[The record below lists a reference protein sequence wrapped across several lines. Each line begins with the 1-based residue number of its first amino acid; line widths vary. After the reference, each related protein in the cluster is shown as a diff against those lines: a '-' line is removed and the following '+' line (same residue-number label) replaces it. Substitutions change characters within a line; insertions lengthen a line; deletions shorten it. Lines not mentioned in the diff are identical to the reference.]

1 MIRRNENIKRLV
13 AMAMAAT
20 VTTGLLASFPQVA
33 YAGDTLPYEGE
44 SAKGENQPYAHGYR
58 VYDIKEWSPETDVF
72 GPYMRAQVPLQERNE
87 AFAATQANPELDPST
102 EFFSLSGDY
111 GNAFFDS
118 YQSTNEFSQ
127 YLFNFWQYTDYYGSW
142 HGTPTAEVPE
152 ELYDANA
159 SWEYRYF
166 EFGILNLPNPAYTN
180 AAHKNGALSLGC
192 IFLPRE
198 GQYHSPML
206 EKDENG
212 NFPVADKL
220 AEMCEYYGFD
230 GYFINQEESIELEE
244 VDLYKEFMVYL
255 REKGVYV
262 QWYDSIVDTT
272 GALAYE
278 NEFNEDNDS
287 FIKDKNFGNEED
299 NYRIADSIFLNYWWN
314 HDMLKSSKETAEDLG
329 VDPKTTVFAGIEGG
343 GDRFNQKY
351 DLRDNLDE
359 NGQPMNSIAMIGGE
373 FVHDGL
379 DEDLGDWTQL
389 RRQDDDYQWMTVDRE
404 RMWYSGVNQDPTEV
418 VRDSSYEREEIG
430 VTETTKWDGVSAYI
444 TERSVINGTNFI
456 TNFNTG
462 HGLDYMINGEKSND
476 EEWSN
481 INIQDILPTW
491 QWWIDTDGSRLGVEF
506 DYGTE
511 YTKDTEDTYTQ
522 IGAYNGGS
530 SLVINGK
537 LDSENLLR
545 LYKTDLDV
553 NKDSK
558 ASITFQKISED
569 TTSKMKLALIFKDDA
584 ENVVYLDID
593 NSTNKSN
600 GWITSKV
607 DLSEFA
613 GRQIATIGLAFE
625 SSETVN
631 DYQINI
637 GQLSVTDGTAAKP
650 EAPTGFKIT
659 SAISDTKEL
668 FVEWDLDDY
677 DTVKQ
682 YNLYAVDKDGNDM
695 YLGGSY
701 DSAYYIK
708 NIPTDTVTLKL
719 TAVGADGTES
729 EAATTNYD
737 FTSKVSN
744 IKTEENMGY
753 IDVTWDNPDVDFES
767 IKLEVNFVYSDKT
780 ESFETTVNKGE
791 TSARIIVPVGD
802 GSRYTLSIST
812 VNYDGTVNQSVDYNS
827 RVADGYSKPYDGEAI
842 LLPESKVKLTTP
854 SSIDWWHMY
863 IYEDGKAIT
872 QTTNGTEYDYYIR
885 GKNSIKSIPVSGS
898 GKLTIVLEDYRGNMS
913 EPIEVVYGKDS
924 VKAGEITSEHFADDI
939 LLNFVKENIGTTVDE
954 VKNYTGKLDLS
965 NLDITNI
972 SGLALFENVEEIDLS
987 NTNIRTIEKQSFSGA
1002 VKKISLKDC
1011 SELVKVEKNAFTHA
1025 VNLKELDI
1033 TGCNALEILSAN
1045 NTTLEKLTYGDVETF
1060 KNLISLDLSS
1070 SRFDMSE
1077 GTLER
1082 VLADAID
1089 AQNVDSEDIVEK
1101 ANEKSNLAIG
1111 SEIVSTTNP
1120 DAYRLVDG
1128 VQDVSGYWV
1137 IMKAGDEVVID
1148 LGKEEVIYN
1157 WEFVNYNSR
1166 SYGVKD
1172 LEILVSNDGENFE
1185 TLSRVNESTKY
1196 HRAEVENPT
1205 AYRYYKL
1212 IAHEL
1217 GTSNGHSYEFK
1228 LFGYGDV
1235 IYKAGS
1241 KYNNQRP
1248 VAYQN
1253 EIPNNVTIDMVR
1265 EVEKLSNKLDIT
1277 SYLTSYST
1285 INGADFLSLVGEDFV
1300 DPNYDLYK
1308 ETALSDSLYIT
1319 ITDRDGNTEITN
1331 MIDISKVNTYTANI
1345 VEFNTPD
1352 YNGKTI
1358 ATITVNVVNPAD
1370 TNHLEIALEMIKSLN
1385 KEHYTVDS
1393 WNNLQ
1398 KAVAVAEGVLSNE
1411 MATQEEID
1419 SAFTGLIEAKDNLE
1433 YAVDKTAL
1441 SLMIDVARELD
1452 LTDLTP
1458 SSVEALQVAISNAEK
1473 VLANENATQ
1482 EEVNKA
1488 SQELVDAIN
1497 NLVEIIDNSRL
1508 VQLVEAAEGL
1518 TESKYTASTWAN
1530 LQLALEDAKEVVANK
1545 DATAVDV
1552 KEAFDKLSNSMVKL
1566 TLKSNKVAL
1575 ERIISIGNSILNNSD
1590 KYVPSTI
1597 EGLDKLIKDA
1607 EVILNN
1613 NEATQN
1619 EVDEIVKELTE
1630 KIGNTREKAD
1640 KTKLIT
1646 TVTAAKEYDLSL
1658 YTEESTAPLKEL
1670 LGKAEA
1676 VLSDDE
1682 VEQATIDA
1690 LQKGIES
1697 ALMNLVKVDN
1707 IEDVIPDEDGNEGD
1721 NENNNDSGS
1730 GSNTGNGSD
1739 NSNVNNGSGSAGGN
1753 NSSNN
1758 GQNNSN
1764 KGQNDKLPQTGGVS
1778 MSIPLIGG
1786 LMAILGGVK
1795 LRKKSR

>member
-1 MIRRNENIKRLV
+1 MIRRNEKIKRLV
-13 AMAMAAT
+13 AIAMAAT
-20 VTTGLLASFPQVA
+20 VTTGLINSFPQVA

-87 AFAATQANPELDPST
+87 AFSETQANPELDPST

-152 ELYDANA
+152 GLYDADA

-198 GQYHSPML
+198 GQYHSSML

-220 AEMCEYYGFD
+220 VEMCEYYGFD
-230 GYFINQEESIELEE
+230 GYFINQEETIDLEE

-255 REKGVYV
+255 REKGIYV

-272 GALAYE
+272 GTLAYE
-278 NEFNEDNDS
+278 NEFNENNDS
-287 FIKDKNFGNEED
+287 FIKDENFGNVED
-299 NYRIADSIFLNYWWN
+299 DYRIADSIFLNYWWN
-314 HDMLKSSKETAEDLG
+314 NDMLEKSKETADNLG
-329 VDPKTTVFAGIEGG
+329 VDAKTSVFAGIEGG

-418 VRDSSYEREEIG
+418 VRDSSYSREEIG

-444 TERSVINGTNFI
+444 TERSVINESNFI

-462 HGLDYMINGEKSND
+462 HGLDYMIKGEKSND

-491 QWWIDTDGSRLGVEF
+491 QWWIDTEGSRLGVEF

-511 YTKDTEDTYTQ
+511 YTKDTEDNYTQ

-530 SLVINGK
+530 SLVVNGK

-558 ASITFQKISED
+558 ATITFQKVSED

-584 ENVVYLDID
+584 ENVVYLDVD

-600 GWITSKV
+600 GWITSEV
-607 DLSEFA
+607 DLSKFE
-613 GRQIATIGLAFE
+613 GREIATIGLAFE
-625 SSETVN
+625 ATETVN

-637 GQLSVTDGTAAKP
+637 GQLSITDGTATKP
-650 EAPTGFKIT
+650 EMPTGFKIT

-668 FVEWDLDDY
+668 FVEWDLEDY

-682 YNLYAVDKDGNDM
+682 YNIYAVDKDGNDM

-767 IKLEVNFVYSDKT
+767 IKLEVNFAYSDKT

-791 TSARIIVPVGD
+791 TSARITAPVGD

-812 VNYDGTVNQSVDYNS
+812 VNADGTVNQSVDYNS
-827 RVADGYSKPYDGEAI
+827 RVADGYSRPYDGEAI

-913 EPIEVVYGKDS
+913 EPVEVVYGTGS
-924 VKAGEITSEHFADDI
+924 VKDGELTSEHFVDSV
-939 LLNFVKENIGTTVDE
+939 LLNFVKENIGTTVEE
-954 VKNYTGKLDLS
+954 VKKYTGKLDLS
-965 NLDITNI
+965 NLDITDI
-972 SGLALFENVEEIDLS
+972 SGLDLFESVDEIDLS
-987 NTNIRTIEKQSFSGA
+987 NTKITTIEKQEFSGA

-1033 TGCNALEILSAN
+1033 TGCEALEILSAN
-1045 NTTLEKLTYGDVETF
+1045 NTTLEKLSYGDVETF
-1060 KNLISLDLSS
+1060 KNLVALDLSS

-1089 AQNVDSEDIVEK
+1089 VQNVTSEDIVEK
-1101 ANEKSNLAIG
+1101 TNEKSNLAIG
-1111 SEIVSTTNP
+1111 SEIISTTNP

-1128 VQDVSGYWV
+1128 VEDVSGYWA
-1137 IMKAGDEVVID
+1137 IMKSGDEVVID

-1157 WEFVNYNSR
+1157 WEFVNYNND

-1196 HRAEVENPT
+1196 HIGQVENPT

-1217 GTSNGHSYEFK
+1217 GSKNGHSYEFK

-1235 IYKAGS
+1235 VYEAGS

-1248 VAYQN
+1248 VAYQS
-1253 EIPNNVTIDMVR
+1253 EIPSNVTIDMVR

-1285 INGADFLSLVGEDFV
+1285 INGTDFLSLVGQDFI

-1358 ATITVNVVNPAD
+1358 ATITVNVVNPSD
-1370 TNHLEIALEMIKSLN
+1370 TNHLEVALEMIRSLN
-1385 KEHYTVDS
+1385 EEHYTVAS
-1393 WNNLQ
+1393 WNKL
-1398 KAVAVAEGVLSNE
+1398 KEAVVVAEGVLSNE

-1441 SLMIDVARELD
+1441 SLIIDVAKELD

-1458 SSVEALQVAISNAEK
+1458 SSVEELQSAIINAEK

-1488 SQELVDAIN
+1488 SQGLVDAIN

-1518 TESKYTASTWAN
+1518 TEDKYTESTWSN
-1530 LQLALEDAKEVVANK
+1530 LQLALEEAQKLVANK
-1545 DATAVDV
+1545 DATAVEV
-1552 KEAFDKLSNSMVKL
+1552 KDAFDKLADSMVKL

-1575 ERIISIGNSILNNSD
+1575 SSIISIGNTILSNAD
-1590 KYVPSTI
+1590 KYIPSTI

-1607 EVILNN
+1607 EAVLNN
-1613 NEATQN
+1613 SEVTQN

-1630 KIGNTREKAD
+1630 KIGSAIEKAD
-1640 KTKLIT
+1640 KSKLIT
-1646 TVTAAKEYDLSL
+1646 TITAAKEYDLSL

-1670 LGKAEA
+1670 LEKAEA
-1676 VLSDDE
+1676 VLNDDE

-1697 ALMNLVKVDN
+1697 ALMNLVKIDDK
-1707 IEDVIPDEDGNEGD
+1707 EDVVPDEDDNESD
-1721 NENNNDSGS
+1721 NENNNDSGN
-1730 GSNTGNGSD
+1730 GSNTGNGSGD
-1739 NSNVNNGSGSAGGN
+1739 SNKGNESTSGSGNVN
-1753 NSSNN
+1753 
-1758 GQNNSN
+1758 NNSN
-1764 KGQNDKLPQTGGVS
+1764 KGQTNNLPKTGGVS
-1778 MSIPLIGG
+1778 MFIPIIGG
-1786 LMAILGGVK
+1786 LMAIVGGRK
-1795 LRKKSR
+1795 LRKKSK

>member
-20 VTTGLLASFPQVA
+20 VTTGLLASFPQVV

-102 EFFSLSGDY
+102 EYFALSGDY
-111 GNAFFDS
+111 GNSFFDS

-142 HGTPTAEVPE
+142 HGTPTVEVPE

-255 REKGVYV
+255 REKGVYI

-272 GALAYE
+272 GDLAYE

-287 FIKDKNFGNEED
+287 FIKDENFGNSED

-314 HDMLKSSKETAEDLG
+314 KERLTNSKETADKIG
-329 VDPKTTVFAGIEGG
+329 VDSKSAVFAGVEGG
-343 GDRFNQKY
+343 MYKFDQPY

-359 NGQPMNSIAMIGGE
+359 NGQSMNSIAVLGGD
-373 FVHDGL
+373 FVHHAL
-379 DEDLGDWTQL
+379 DEDLGDGNQL
-389 RRQDDDYQWMTVDRE
+389 RRQDNKYQWMAIDRE

-418 VRDSSYEREEIG
+418 VRDNSYAREEIG
-430 VTETTKWDGVSAYI
+430 VNNAEGWDGVSAYI
-444 TERSVINGTNFI
+444 TERSVINGSNFI

-462 HGLDYMINGEKSND
+462 HGLDYMIEGEKSND

-491 QWWIDTDGSRLGVEF
+491 QWWIDTEGSRLGVEF

-511 YTKDTEDTYTQ
+511 YTMDTQDTYTQ

-530 SLVINGK
+530 SLVVNGK

-553 NKDSK
+553 NKTSK
-558 ASITFQKISED
+558 ASITFQKVSED
-569 TTSKMKLALIFKDDA
+569 TTSKMKLALIFEDDA

-600 GWITSKV
+600 GWVTSEV

-625 SSETVN
+625 STETVN

-637 GQLSVTDGTAAKP
+637 GQLSVTDGTVVKP
-650 EAPTGFKIT
+650 EVPTGFKVT

-682 YNLYAVDKDGNDM
+682 YNLYAVDKNGNDM

-737 FTSKVSN
+737 FNSKVSN
-744 IKTEENMGY
+744 IETKENMGY
-753 IDVTWDNPDVDFES
+753 IDVTWKNPDVDFDK
-767 IKLEVNFVYSDKT
+767 IKVEVNFAYSDKT
-780 ESFETTVNKGE
+780 ENFETTVNKGE
-791 TSARIIVPVGD
+791 TSTRIIVPVGD

-812 VNYDGTVNQSVDYNS
+812 VNVDGTVNQSVDYNS
-827 RVADGYSKPYDGEAI
+827 RVADGYSMPYDGEAI

-924 VKAGEITSEHFADDI
+924 VKAGELTSEHFTDNV
-939 LLNFVKENIGTTVDE
+939 LLNFVKENVGTTVE
-954 VKNYTGKLDLS
+954 AVKNYTGKLDLS
-965 NLDITNI
+965 NLEITNI
-972 SGLALFENVEEIDLS
+972 NGLALFENVEEIDLS
-987 NTNIRTIEKQSFSGA
+987 NTNITTIEKQTFSGA

-1033 TGCNALEILSAN
+1033 TGCESLEILSAN
-1045 NTTLEKLTYGDVETF
+1045 NTTLEKLTYGNIETF

-1082 VLADAID
+1082 ALADFVD

-1101 ANEKSNLAIG
+1101 AKEKSNLAIG

-1128 VQDVSGYWV
+1128 VEDVSGYWV
-1137 IMKAGDEVVID
+1137 IMKSGDEVVID

-1157 WEFVNYNSR
+1157 WEFVNYNSA

-1196 HRAEVENPT
+1196 HRGEVENPNG
-1205 AYRYYKL
+1205 YRYYKL
-1212 IAHEL
+1212 ITHEL
-1217 GTSNGHSYEFK
+1217 GTKSGHSYEFK

-1235 IYKAGS
+1235 VYKAGS

-1253 EIPNNVTIDMVR
+1253 EIPSNVTIDMVR
-1265 EVEKLSNKLDIT
+1265 EVEKVSNKLDIT

-1285 INGADFLSLVGEDFV
+1285 INGTDFLSLVGQEFL

-1319 ITDRDGNTEITN
+1319 VTDRDGNTEITN

-1358 ATITVNVVNPAD
+1358 ATITVNVVNPTD
-1370 TNHLEIALEMIKSLN
+1370 INHLEVALEMVKSL
-1385 KEHYTVDS
+1385 KEEYYTVAS
-1393 WNNLQ
+1393 WNKLQ
-1398 KAVAVAEGVLSNE
+1398 EAIAVAEGVLSNE

-1419 SAFTGLIEAKDNLE
+1419 SAFVALIEAKDNLE

-1441 SLMIDVARELD
+1441 SLVIDVAKELD

-1458 SSVEALQVAISNAEK
+1458 SSVEALQAAISNAEE

-1482 EEVNKA
+1482 EEVNKV

-1508 VQLVEAAEGL
+1508 VQLVESAEGL
-1518 TESKYTASTWAN
+1518 TEDKYTESTWAN
-1530 LQLALEDAKEVVANK
+1530 LELALSEAKEVIANK
-1545 DATAVDV
+1545 DATAVEV
-1552 KEAFDKLSNSMVKL
+1552 KEAFDNLANSMVKL

-1575 ERIISIGNSILNNSD
+1575 ASIISIGNTILNNTD

-1597 EGLDKLIKDA
+1597 QGLDKLIMDA
-1607 EVILNN
+1607 EAILNN
-1613 NEATQN
+1613 SEATQN

-1630 KIGNTREKAD
+1630 KIGNVREKAD
-1640 KTKLIT
+1640 KSKLFT
-1646 TVTAAKEYDLSL
+1646 VVTAAKEYDLSL
-1658 YTEESTAPLKEL
+1658 YTEESTVPLKEL
-1670 LGKAEA
+1670 LAKAETI
-1676 VLSDDE
+1676 LNDDE
-1682 VEQATIDA
+1682 IEQATVDA

-1697 ALMNLVKVDN
+1697 ALMNLERIDN
-1707 IEDVIPDEDGNEGD
+1707 PEEVVPDEDDNEEN
-1721 NENNNDSGS
+1721 NENNNVSGS
-1730 GSNTGNGSD
+1730 GSNTENGLGN
-1739 NSNVNNGSGSAGGN
+1739 
-1753 NSSNN
+1753 SNN
-1758 GQNNSN
+1758 GDGSSHANNSSN
-1764 KGQNDKLPQTGGVS
+1764 KGQNNKLPKTGGRF
-1778 MSIPLIGG
+1778 MAIPLIGSVIS
-1786 LMAILGGVK
+1786 ILGGLK
-1795 LRKKSR
+1795 LRKNQNNK

>member
-13 AMAMAAT
+13 AMAMVAT

-33 YAGDTLPYEGE
+33 YAGDTLPYDGE

-72 GPYMRAQVPLQERNE
+72 GEYMRAQVPLQDRNE
-87 AFAATQANPELDPST
+87 AFAATQANPDLDPTT

-111 GNAFFDS
+111 GNSFFDS

-230 GYFINQEESIELEE
+230 GYFINQEETIDLEE

-255 REKGVYV
+255 REKGIYV

-278 NEFNEDNDS
+278 NEFNENNDS
-287 FIKDKNFGNEED
+287 FIKDENFGNAED

-314 HDMLKSSKETAEDLG
+314 HDMLEKSKETANNLG
-329 VDPKTTVFAGIEGG
+329 VDVKTSVFAGIEGG

-359 NGQPMNSIAMIGGE
+359 DGQPMNSIAMIGGE

-389 RRQDDDYQWMTVDRE
+389 RRQDDDYQWMTIDRE

-418 VRDSSYEREEIG
+418 VRDSSYSREEIG

-462 HGLDYMINGEKSND
+462 HGLDYMINGKKSND

-511 YTKDTEDTYTQ
+511 YTKDTEDTYKQ

-530 SLVINGK
+530 SLVVNGK

-545 LYKTDLDV
+545 LYKTDLGV
-553 NKDSK
+553 NKNSK
-558 ASITFQKISED
+558 ASITFQKVSED
-569 TTSKMKLALIFKDDA
+569 TTSKMKLALIFKDDT
-584 ENVVYLDID
+584 ENVVYLDIN

-600 GWITSKV
+600 GWITSEV
-607 DLSEFA
+607 NLSEFA
-613 GRQIATIGLAFE
+613 GRQIATMGLAFE
-625 SSETVN
+625 STETVN

-637 GQLSVTDGTAAKP
+637 GQLSVTDGTVAKP

-682 YNLYAVDKDGNDM
+682 YNIYAVDKDGNDM

-729 EAATTNYD
+729 EATTTNYD

-744 IKTEENMGY
+744 IKTQENMGY

-767 IKLEVNFVYSDKT
+767 IKLEVNFAYSDKS

-812 VNYDGTVNQSVDYNS
+812 VNADGTVNPSIDYNS
-827 RVADGYSKPYDGEAI
+827 RVADGYSMPYDGEAI

-885 GKNSIKSIPVSGS
+885 GKNSIASIPVSGS
-898 GKLTIVLEDYRGNMS
+898 GKLTIVLEDYSGNMS
-913 EPIEVVYGKDS
+913 EPIEVVYGKEE
-924 VKAGEITSEHFADDI
+924 VAEGELTSEYFGDKV
-939 LLNFVKENIGTTVDE
+939 LLDFVKENIGTTVED
-954 VKNYTGKLDLS
+954 VKNYSGKLDLS
-965 NLDITNI
+965 NLDITDI
-972 SGLALFENVEEIDLS
+972 SGLALFENAKEIDLS
-987 NTNIRTIEKQSFSGA
+987 NTKITKIEKQAFTGA
-1002 VKKISLKDC
+1002 VEKISLNGC

-1033 TGCNALEILSAN
+1033 TGCEALKILSAN

-1082 VLADAID
+1082 TLADAID
-1089 AQNVDSEDIVEK
+1089 AQNIDSEDIVEK
-1101 ANEKSNLAIG
+1101 AKEKSNLAIG

-1128 VQDVSGYWV
+1128 VQDVSGYWI

-1157 WEFVNYNSR
+1157 WEFVNYNSA

-1172 LEILVSNDGENFE
+1172 LEVLVSNDGKNFE

-1196 HRAEVENPT
+1196 HRGEVENPS

-1217 GTSNGHSYEFK
+1217 GSSNGHSYEFK

-1235 IYKAGS
+1235 VYKAGS

-1253 EIPNNVTIDMVR
+1253 EIPSNVTIDMVR

-1285 INGADFLSLVGEDFV
+1285 INGTDFLSLVGQDFV

-1319 ITDRDGNTEITN
+1319 VTDRDGNTEITN
-1331 MIDISKVNTYTANI
+1331 IIDISKVNTYTANI

-1358 ATITVNVVNPAD
+1358 ATITVNVVNPID
-1370 TNHLEIALEMIKSLN
+1370 TNNLEAALEMIKSL
-1385 KEHYTVDS
+1385 KEEDYTVDS
-1393 WNNLQ
+1393 WNKLQ
-1398 KAVAVAEGVLSNE
+1398 ETIAIAESVLNNE

-1419 SAFTGLIEAKDNLE
+1419 SVFTALIEAKDNLE

-1441 SLMIDVARELD
+1441 SLMIDVAKELD

-1458 SSVEALQVAISNAEK
+1458 SSIEALQVAISDAEK
-1473 VLANENATQ
+1473 VLANENVTQ

-1497 NLVEIIDNSRL
+1497 NLIEIINNSRL

-1518 TESKYTASTWAN
+1518 TEEKYTKSTWTN
-1530 LQLALEDAKEVVANK
+1530 LQLALEEAKKVVANK
-1545 DATAVDV
+1545 DATAVEIKD
-1552 KEAFDKLSNSMVKL
+1552 AFDNLADSMVKL

-1575 ERIISIGNSILNNSD
+1575 ASIISIGNTILNNVD

-1607 EVILNN
+1607 EAILNN
-1613 NEATQN
+1613 GEATQN
-1619 EVDEIVKELTE
+1619 EVDEIVKGLTE
-1630 KIGNTREKAD
+1630 KIGSARERAD
-1640 KTKLIT
+1640 KSKLVT
-1646 TVTAAKEYDLSL
+1646 TVIAAKGYDLSL
-1658 YTEESTAPLKEL
+1658 YTQESTAPLKEL
-1670 LGKAEA
+1670 LEKAEA
-1676 VLSDDE
+1676 VLNDDE
-1682 VEQATIDA
+1682 VEQATVDA

-1707 IEDVIPDEDGNEGD
+1707 TEEVVPDEDD
-1721 NENNNDSGS
+1721 NEENNEN
-1730 GSNTGNGSD
+1730 
-1739 NSNVNNGSGSAGGN
+1739 NNGSGSSSNTENGLGN
-1753 NSSNN
+1753 SNN
-1758 GQNNSN
+1758 GDGSSHANNSSN
-1764 KGQNDKLPQTGGVS
+1764 KGQNNELPKTGGSS
-1778 MSIPLIGG
+1778 MAIPLIG
-1786 LMAILGGVK
+1786 AVISILGGLK
-1795 LRKKSR
+1795 LRKNQNNK